1 MQVVHARCCGLD
13 VHKKTVVACVLLTAE
28 DGAVQRMVRTFSTMT
43 ADLLALSDWL
53 CSLSV
58 THVAMEST
66 GVYWWP
72 VFNVLEDEERTLIV
86 VNPQHKKH
94 IPGHKTD
101 VKDSEWMADLL
112 RHGLL
117 RASFIPPA
125 PIRALRELVRYRK
138 NLVQQRTQEVNRLHK
153 VLESA
158 NIKLAT
164 VATDVMGMSGRDML
178 AAIIDGEED
187 ASALADLARRT
198 LRKKLPALR
207 AALTGRVQAH
217 HRVLLAL
224 ILGHIDYLNTMIV
237 QLQAEIDQ
245 VQVAPSEDEIMP
257 ADGPPSE
264 QEDDAPFLSTA
275 EVPAPAAGTQATRLH
290 ANVAQEVALL
300 QTIPGVGAVA
310 ATTIIAEIGVDMR
323 RFVSAKHLAS
333 WAGVCPGNHQSA
345 GRRGSSKPTG
355 GNPWLKAVLGEVA
368 CSIARRRGSY
378 LHAQFPRIARRRG
391 RHKALV
397 AVAHSVLRIIYYMLR
412 DKRPYEDLGPDY
424 FDKLDATRMERYH
437 VRRLEQLGFTV
448 SLLPSAVS

>member
-1 MQVVHARCCGLD
+1 
-13 VHKKTVVACVLLTAE
+13 
-28 DGAVQRMVRTFSTMT
+28 MT
-43 ADLLALSDWL
+43 ADLLALADWL
-53 CSLSV
+53 DKLQV

-72 VFNVLEDEERTLIV
+72 VFNVLEDDDRTLVV
-86 VNPQHKKH
+86 VNPQHMKQ

-101 VKDSEWMADLL
+101 VKDAEWIADLL

-138 NLVQQRTQEVNRLHK
+138 SLVQQRTQEVNRLHK
-153 VLESA
+153 VLEAA

-178 AAIIDGEED
+178 AAIIAGEDD
-187 ASALADLARRT
+187 AAALAEFARRS

-207 AALTGRVQAH
+207 EALTGRVQAH
-217 HRVLLAL
+217 HRVLLAQ
-224 ILGHIDYLNTMIV
+224 ILRHIDYLNESIAH
-237 QLQAEIDQ
+237 LQDEIEQMQATADAPPSSIDDQ
-245 VQVAPSEDEIMP
+245 VTTDAADEESIQAP
-257 ADGPPSE
+257 
-264 QEDDAPFLSTA
+264 QEALHS
-275 EVPAPAAGTQATRLH
+275 VPARMH
-290 ANVAQEVALL
+290 ADVAQEVALL

-323 RFVSAKHLAS
+323 RFISAKHLAS
-333 WAGVCPGNHQSA
+333 WAGVCPGNNQSA

-355 GNPWLKAVLGEVA
+355 GNPWLKGILGEVA
-368 CSIARRRGSY
+368 CSIARSPGSY
-378 LHAQFPRIARRRG
+378 LHAQFQRIARRRG

-397 AVAHSVLRIIYYMLR
+397 AVAHSVLRIIYCMLR
-412 DKRPYEDLGPDY
+412 DKRPYEDLGPNY
-424 FDKLDATRMERYH
+424 FDTLDAARIERYH

-448 SLLPSAVS
+448 ALSPQEVT